1 MTNFLIQTEG
11 MNKDNTQG
19 QVVDA
24 SNSKEV
30 DEDLKLISGFHG
42 CNCRYFPSLF
52 SDFVG
57 AFSGGCIIDGA
68 APSAKGYQCHCSMPF
83 FFTCHGTPIACK
95 PDAKER
101 CLGGDGEESCDPSG
115 NCEGYNKKME
125 FLADPDTKLFERI
138 ETFEDEA

>member
-1 MTNFLIQTEG
+1 
-11 MNKDNTQG
+11 MNKNYAQG
-19 QVVDA
+19 QAVDA
-24 SNSKEV
+24 GNSKEV